1 MAFHQKIHLVNHLW
15 MNPCLQI
22 WNPEQAGSS
31 GDGYVWKYLYTLTPT
46 DILRFDSTN
55 FIPVPN
61 GWQGDSVNA
70 AVRDNAATSGQLKIV
85 TISNRG
91 TGYGTATT
99 YSNVNIL
106 GDGEGA
112 KASVTVNADG
122 KIQSVDIS
130 NGGSGYSFGT
140 LDLDGAGI
148 TNSASSTD
156 AVTSVVI
163 PPRGGHGSDIYE
175 ELGTRKVMIYSRLE
189 NDDANPDY
197 ITGNEFARIGVV
209 KDPLVYGSTSKL
221 SLDKASAT
229 YALKVTASQLNLIDF
244 AEDDV
249 ITQTIGVGS
258 TAIGRVVSWDAN
270 TGVLKYWQDSKVAT
284 SSTVGTAPL
293 YGTKLL
299 RFQNSLTGGD
309 LSTLAEELVRLLLIP
324 HSQVSLP
331 F

>member
-1 MAFHQKIHLVNHLW
+1 M
-15 MNPCLQI
+15 
-22 WNPEQAGSS
+22 
-31 GDGYVWKYLYTLTPT
+31 
-46 DILRFDSTN
+46 
-55 FIPVPN
+55 
-61 GWQGDSVNA
+61 
-70 AVRDNAATSGQLKIV
+70 
-85 TISNRG
+85 
-91 TGYGTATT
+91 
-99 YSNVNIL
+99 
-106 GDGEGA
+106 
-112 KASVTVNADG
+112 
-122 KIQSVDIS
+122 
-130 NGGSGYSFGT
+130 
-140 LDLDGAGI
+140 
-148 TNSASSTD
+148 
-156 AVTSVVI
+156 
-163 PPRGGHGSDIYE
+163 
-175 ELGTRKVMIYSRLE
+175 
-189 NDDANPDY
+189 
-197 ITGNEFARIGVV
+197 
-209 KDPLVYGSTSKL
+209 

-244 AEDDV
+244 ADDDV